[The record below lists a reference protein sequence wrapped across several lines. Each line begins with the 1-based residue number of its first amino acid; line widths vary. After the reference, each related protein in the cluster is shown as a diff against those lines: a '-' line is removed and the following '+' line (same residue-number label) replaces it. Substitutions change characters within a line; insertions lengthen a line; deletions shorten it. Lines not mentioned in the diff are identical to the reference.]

1 MADFDYR
8 QSIEKDTL
16 EQFRGQ
22 PNIQVL
28 HDVFAKQLQDVYD
41 FFMQLKLHR
50 WIHDA
55 SGKQLDGIGD
65 IVCLSREE
73 CAKYAGMFRSG
84 CIGDEEYR
92 VLLKSKIIINTND
105 ATYYGII
112 RSIRS
117 LYGAYPIYYTE
128 DPSFPAT
135 IIFELD
141 AAAGGNIAP
150 LGFVPPVKAA
160 GVGILWQYTIRA
172 IVEVSMKVEAY
183 QYRMPPCN
191 TLYCGTFPSRATL
204 GWTVLVEV
212 RCPSRLDVLKYLPR
226 LCGTYPIRATLGAM
240 PRAVIDAGTVVRFI
254 QNDGKLCGV
263 NPSEATGGWSIS
275 GNINTPASINSQ
287 TMTPP
292 FSGTDECG
300 TAPFRPSAA
309 WSIAAAVISQPDALM
324 TPETPP
330 FCNGIDCGTHPNPPT
345 LGLVTGGG
353 ADTSASVIL
362 AKNTPTRSGMADCG
376 TTPNKVTAGGTAES
390 EVGTSGDVTVVP
402 FAVPHADARCGT
414 LPESMG
420 IAAERGSAADISCS
434 TEGYQVSAPFCNT
447 KRCGQ

>member
-1 MADFDYR
+1 MVNRTKKLLSDLVEQFKGKPH
-8 QSIEKDTL
+8 IEALMEVIGEQLGEVAMFFEDLRAQRTL
-16 EQFRGQ
+16 ETA
-22 PNIQVL
+22 V
-28 HDVFAKQLQDVYD
+28 
-41 FFMQLKLHR
+41 
-50 WIHDA
+50 
-55 SGKQLDGIGD
+55 GKQLDGIGD

-73 CAKYAGMFRSG
+73 SAKYAGMFRSG
-84 CIGDEEYR
+84 RVGDEEYR
-92 VLLKSKIIINTND
+92 ALLKSKIIINTND
-105 ATYYGII
+105 TTYYGII

-128 DPSFPAT
+128 DPTFPAT

-172 IVEVSMKVEAY
+172 IIEVSVKVEGY

-204 GWTVLVEV
+204 GWTALIEV
-212 RCPSRLDVLKYLPR
+212 RCPVRLDVLKYLPR

-240 PRAVIDAGTVVRFI
+240 PGAVIDAGAIVRFI

-275 GNINTPASINSQ
+275 GNINTPASINGQ
-287 TMTPP
+287 TTIPP

-300 TAPFRPSAA
+300 TVPFGPCAA
-309 WSIAAAVISQPDALM
+309 WSIAAAVVSQPDAVIV
-324 TPETPP
+324 PETPP
-330 FCNGIDCGTHPNPPT
+330 FCSDMGCGTHPDSPT
-345 LGLVTGGG
+345 IGLVTGGG
-353 ADTSASVIL
+353 ADASASVVL
-362 AKNTPTRSGMADCG
+362 AKNTPARSGMADCG
-376 TTPNKVTAGGTAES
+376 TTPNKVTAGGTAGS
-390 EVGTSGDVTVVP
+390 EIGTSGDVTAVP
-402 FAVPHADARCGT
+402 FAVPHTDAGCGT
-414 LPESMG
+414 LPESIG
-420 IAAERGSAADISCS
+420 IAAETGSAADISCS

-447 KRCGQ
+447 KFCGQ